1 VLVMVPLLPGCSI
14 GGMGAGVGV
23 AVDSGADT
31 TGATPASAAPTVAI
45 TRGKPLDAYVA
56 MGGVIK
62 RCWFN
67 PVDPLL
73 PNYVYRAD
81 VSPDGGKVQISVH
94 QKIELGRAGL
104 TTYVI
109 DFKPA
114 GPSTA
119 ITTENLKMSPELA
132 AKMQY
137 DINRWKGG
145 QGDCSKAMPAVAALP
160 PAKPATGAVK
170 PKPAAG
176 AVPAKPVAGAIPPK
190 PVAPKPAAA
199 AR

>member
-1 VLVMVPLLPGCSI
+1 LLVLAALLPGCSSI
-14 GGMGAGVGV
+14 GLGGGGAV
-23 AVDSGADT
+23 AVAGSDAAAPASSTPVT
-31 TGATPASAAPTVAI
+31 TGSTGMTVT

-56 MGGVIK
+56 MGGIIK

-81 VSPDGGKVQISVH
+81 VSPDGAKVQISVH
-94 QKIELGRAGL
+94 RKIELGRAGG

-119 ITTENLKMSPELA
+119 ISTQNLTMPPQLA

-145 QGDCSKAMPAVAALP
+145 QGDCSKTMPATAAAVP
-160 PAKPATGAVK
+160 SAKTATAAK
-170 PKPAAG
+170 PKPAA
-176 AVPAKPVAGAIPPK
+176 P
-190 PVAPKPAAA
+190 
-199 AR
+199 R